1 VVGFVKGKGIA
12 LPVAVV
18 IAGTAA
24 GTGHAAVPRTETLA
38 LLLRPAKVYY
48 RPDVDAARP
57 HQLVSPTRP
66 YTHTRTLLP
75 VLAQKRSSD
84 GRRWLFVL
92 LPGRPNGHAGWI
104 AVRGTRLT
112 WTRWHLVI
120 DTRARKVLVY
130 RFGKRVAAFNAVVGN
145 AGTPTPRGRFFIE
158 ETLALRPDVPGAPY
172 ALALS
177 AHSTVYQEFAGGPG
191 QVAIH
196 STFRI
201 GGELGTAVS
210 HGCIRLSAQALRWIA
225 SRIGTGVPVTI
236 T

>member
-1 VVGFVKGKGIA
+1 VTFVKRKAIA
-12 LPVAVV
+12 VLVAVV
-18 IAGTAA
+18 IVGAAA
-24 GTGHAAVPRTETLA
+24 GAGNAAVPRTETLA

-48 RPDVDAARP
+48 RPDVHAARP
-57 HQLVSPTRP
+57 HRLVSPTRP
-66 YTHTRTLLP
+66 YTQTRTLLP
-75 VLAQKRSSD
+75 VLARKRSPD

-104 AVRGTRLT
+104 AARGTRLT
-112 WTRWHLVI
+112 WTRWHLVV

-130 RFGKRVAAFNAVVGN
+130 RLGKRVAVFKAVVGN
-145 AGTPTPRGRFFIE
+145 AGTPTPPGRFFIE

-172 ALALS
+172 AFALS
-177 AHSTVYQEFAGGPG
+177 ARSAVYQEFAGGPG

-196 STFRI
+196 STYRI

-210 HGCIRLSAQALRWIA
+210 HGCIRLSANALRWIA
-225 SRIGTGVPVTI
+225 SRLGAGVPVTI